1 MAAQPPTQRRD
12 VRTTVSSFDGAMSP
26 SRRPE
31 IRVAAPAPSDG
42 ESTAMLPTEIEQGVS
57 IDVSEGDS
65 SAFEPVARN
74 HAGAISPFDLRDV
87 SGESFTPA
95 RLRAFAGAAS
105 SFDVTDS
112 DSYPRAAG
120 KDASS
125 AIVDTRSERGIAFRG
140 LDSAAANIAKPS
152 AERDGADD
160 SAAPTSVAAPQVT
173 LAAQVSVVAQAV
185 TTVAFDNGPT
195 TARASIA
202 VSVTPAVAIVAGDR
216 QAAPVSN
223 SRASIDRQSI
233 GSEAAAPLDSS
244 TALFASA
251 AIAQGAGG
259 DAFQGDHGADRGA
272 FAVARRPQ
280 SFGEARADSTAS
292 AAAPETSSERRIDAQ
307 SAIAAAGAGASAD
320 DASTSDVAP
329 QPIGT
334 LAILAPVTQLPS
346 AFAEL
351 LAPQARSLIASV
363 SLAAASTVVGERAGV
378 VVDPPRQSVAPKMLT
393 IELEPASLGVV
404 TVKMKLAH
412 SGIDMR
418 ISVES
423 TEALR
428 RLDSTRD
435 QLVEAMQASGCVVDS
450 CTIQIGQRADGA
462 NAMAASDGGTANAQ
476 SNGTGAE
483 REEQSV
489 GRQGA
494 GHGGQDSDRRRG
506 AGGETS
512 EPTSKSE
519 ARRGADR
526 RGDGVY
532 L

>member
-1 MAAQPPTQRRD
+1 
-12 VRTTVSSFDGAMSP
+12 
-26 SRRPE
+26 
-31 IRVAAPAPSDG
+31 
-42 ESTAMLPTEIEQGVS
+42 MLPTEIEQGVS
-57 IDVSEGDS
+57 MDVSEGDS

-87 SGESFTPA
+87 SGGSFAAA
-95 RLRAFAGAAS
+95 RQQAFAGAAS
-105 SFDVTDS
+105 SSDITDS

-125 AIVDTRSERGIAFRG
+125 AIVAEARNERGFAFRG
-140 LDSAAANIAKPS
+140 FDSAAANIAKPA
-152 AERDGADD
+152 AERGGADD
-160 SAAPTSVAAPQVT
+160 AAAQTSVAAPQVT
-173 LAAQVSVVAQAV
+173 LAAQVSEVAPSV
-185 TTVAFDNGPT
+185 TAVAFDNGPA

-202 VSVTPAVAIVAGDR
+202 VSVTPTVATVAGDR
-216 QAAPVSN
+216 QAAPASN
-223 SRASIDRQSI
+223 SRAAIDRQSI

-259 DAFQGDHGADRGA
+259 DASRGDRGSDRGA
-272 FAVARRPQ
+272 FAVARRVL
-280 SFGEARADSTAS
+280 SFGEAQADSTVS
-292 AAAPETSSERRIDAQ
+292 AAAPEASSERRADFQ
-307 SAIAAAGAGASAD
+307 SAVATAGAAASAD

-351 LAPQARSLIASV
+351 LAPQARSLIASA
-363 SLAAASTVVGERAGV
+363 SLAASTVAGERAV
-378 VVDPPRQSVAPKMLT
+378 AVADPQRQSVAPKMLT
-393 IELEPASLGVV
+393 IELEPASLGAV
-404 TVKMKLAH
+404 TVKMRLAH

-476 SNGTGAE
+476 SNGTGAG

-494 GHGGQDSDRRRG
+494 GYGGQDSDRRRG

-526 RGDGVY
+526 RGNGVY